1 MKKQLLRHIVFIMG
15 SILLGIP
22 SVAKVKAC
30 PTAVSTVPN
39 DQPTIIIKPNSPNP
53 FYDETTI
60 RFYISSPQPV
70 TVNLYNILGVK
81 IATLL
86 KEKLGSGDH
95 EIIYTKPADLPDGI
109 YICSIETPV
118 ATRSKRM
125 IIRR

>member
-1 MKKQLLRHIVFIMG
+1 MKKQLLRHIVFIIG
-15 SILLGIP
+15 SILLGGL
-22 SVAKVKAC
+22 SGTRAC
-30 PTAVSTVPN
+30 PMVVSAAPK
-39 DQPTIIIKPNSPNP
+39 DQPTVILKPNSPNP
-53 FYDETTI
+53 FYEETTI
-60 RFYISSPQPV
+60 RFFISSPQLV

-109 YICSIETPV
+109 YICSVETPA